1 MGFDKKWLPFL
12 VLSILLA
19 GWITAAQS
27 TRVDKVNDRV
37 LRDAGKTGEEWLTH
51 GLNYAEQR
59 FSPLKQIDATNVGRL
74 GLAWS
79 YELGT
84 GGGQQS
90 ATPLVVGGVIYAITN
105 WSIAFAVDART
116 GKELWRYDPEVDRAI
131 NASGSDRLCCGV
143 LNRGV
148 AVYEGKVIVPVNDG
162 RLIALDAVSG
172 KRLWSVQATPPG
184 DVAYSLTMAPRVV
197 KGKIIIGNAGAEFPP
212 YRGYFSAFDPDNGRE
227 LWRFYVV
234 PGDPS
239 KKFENRALEK
249 AAKTWTGEWWKFG
262 GGGSVWDGFA
272 YDPDANLIY
281 VGTGNGTPWS
291 YEVRQGKGHDPHLDN
306 LYIASVLAVNPDNG
320 ELKWHYQ
327 FTPADEWDYDATQ
340 HLILAD
346 LRING
351 RDRKV
356 VMQANKN
363 GFFYVLDRITGE
375 LVSAEP
381 FALVSWAT
389 GIDKKTGRPMV
400 VPEAYYTSTRGVTVA
415 PVQGHGASP
424 MAFSPITGLVY
435 FPGLATS
442 TFSFTADDN
451 FQFTPGNQ
459 TFGLNMRRGAA
470 PLAVPPAMGPVRE
483 FPAGGRGG
491 AMLSA
496 WDPVAQKE
504 RWFAPGGGS
513 NGGGALATAGNL
525 VFQVLNDGR
534 LVAYS
539 ADKGEKLHEIAT
551 GQRNGMGPPTTF
563 MLDGKQ
569 YVAVMGGQGRVVG
582 GGIPGVPPPPAPAT
596 PAPAPI
602 PPRLYVYA
610 LDANAP
616 LPPSALATGSPATA
630 ASAPRVAAVDVTGTW
645 TSAFDT
651 QIGEQKYT
659 YTFQVKGSELT
670 GTAVSNFG
678 KAVIKNGKVDGDT
691 VTFVELLDFMGM
703 LLEIPYTG
711 KIVSED
717 QIDFTRQIPD
727 VAAEKLVAK
736 RVR

>member
-1 MGFDKKWLPFL
+1 MRAPDKKWLSFSI
-12 VLSILLA
+12 VGILLA
-19 GWITAAQS
+19 GLIPAAQ
-27 TRVDKVNDRV
+27 TKRVDDKA
-37 LRDAGKTGEEWLTH
+37 LRNAGKTGDEWLAP

-59 FSPLKQIDATNVGRL
+59 FSPLKQIDTTNVGRL

-79 YELGT
+79 YDLGG

-90 ATPLVVGGVIYAITN
+90 ATPLVVNGVMYAITN
-105 WSIAFAVDART
+105 WSIAFALDART
-116 GKELWRYDPEVDRAI
+116 GRELWRYDPEVDRKL
-131 NASGSDRLCCGV
+131 NSPGSDQLCCGV

-148 AVYEGKVIVPVNDG
+148 ALYEGKVIVPVNDG

-184 DVAYSLTMAPRVV
+184 DIAYSLTMAPRIV

-212 YRGYFSAFDPDNGRE
+212 YRGYFSAFDPDNGKE

-239 KKFENRALEK
+239 KKFENPALEK

-306 LYIASVLAVNPDNG
+306 LYIASILALNPDNG
-320 ELKWHYQ
+320 ELKWYYQ
-327 FTPADEWDYDATQ
+327 CTPADEWDYDATQ
-340 HLILAD
+340 HLMLVD

-375 LVSAEP
+375 LISAEP
-381 FALVSWAT
+381 FAPVSWAT
-389 GIDKKTGRPMV
+389 GIDMKTGRPIV
-400 VPEAYYTSTRGVTVA
+400 TPEAYYTSTRGVTVA

-442 TFSFTADDN
+442 TFSFTATDS
-451 FQFTPGNQ
+451 FQFNPGNM
-459 TFGLNMRRGAA
+459 TFGLNMARGAA
-470 PLAVPPAMGPVRE
+470 PLAVPPATLGPVRQM
-483 FPAGGRGG
+483 PQGQRGG
-491 AMLSA
+491 GMLSA
-496 WDPVAQKE
+496 WDPATQKE

-525 VFQVLNDGR
+525 VFQALNDGH
-534 LVAYS
+534 LMAYS
-539 ADKGEKLHEIAT
+539 ADRGEKVLEIAT
-551 GQRNGMGPPTTF
+551 GQRNGMGPPMTY
-563 MLDGKQ
+563 MLDGRQ
-569 YVAVMGGQGRVVG
+569 YVAVMGGQGTVIG
-582 GGIPGVPPPPAPAT
+582 GFAPPGVVVPPAAVPPAPPVT
-596 PAPAPI
+596 
-602 PPRLYVYA
+602 PRLYVYA
-610 LDANAP
+610 LDAKAP
-616 LPPSALATGSPATA
+616 QP
-630 ASAPRVAAVDVTGTW
+630 
-645 TSAFDT
+645 
-651 QIGEQKYT
+651 
-659 YTFQVKGSELT
+659 
-670 GTAVSNFG
+670 
-678 KAVIKNGKVDGDT
+678 
-691 VTFVELLDFMGM
+691 
-703 LLEIPYTG
+703 
-711 KIVSED
+711 
-717 QIDFTRQIPD
+717 
-727 VAAEKLVAK
+727 
-736 RVR
+736 